1 MHKMKVK
8 VSDNLN
14 LVRDLNTN
22 AILNTNYN
30 DYKNY
35 LKIKQQKENEN
46 KRVDKIESD
55 VISIKKD
62 LQDIKE
68 LLRCLIKE

>member
-55 VISIKKD
+55 VMSIKKD

>member
-55 VISIKKD
+55 VMSIKKD
-62 LQDIKE
+62 IQDIKE